1 MRFSKILPL
10 CLVFFTLGL
19 TQEII
24 EAQSTPKKPTRQSS
38 FEAFSKGD
46 YETAYLEF
54 GELLKV
60 YTKDPLYKYY
70 SGVCLV
76 KLNSSPSKAVDLIQQ
91 SLQGATA
98 VKSVSS
104 DAWFYLG
111 RARQMAGSYLDAVEA
126 YNLYTEQVGK
136 KTSREQ
142 GVPQYIQQC
151 MDNKGA
157 LSPSEAKKEPVAAE
171 PAPVTAKSTV
181 SAAAVTTVAAAP
193 SPLPPAEKKVTPKKT
208 VSSEYELILSQALE
222 YQIKADSLTSLAGQK
237 KGESASQSGAER
249 QQTMTMI
256 SGYEAQA
263 ASFQK
268 MADAKYE
275 EARLAM
281 NPQQKKS
288 DQTPQV
294 IVSTPAAIASD
305 SPGTNKA
312 AAKAALPAGSL
323 ILFEI
328 LPKPVTDPK
337 AKIVIDPEIPAGLVY
352 RMQMGVFR
360 NPVAPSFFKG
370 ITPVY
375 GFRVAG
381 TDKTNYFAGMFRK
394 MADAK
399 QALAAIKAKGF
410 KDSFIVGLVDGK
422 TVSADRAAM
431 LEKEWGNVPFAGIK
445 SQGAVTASDTI
456 PPELL
461 FRVEVIRSAKPLKDD
476 AVDAVRKLAGSRG
489 MDIRATD
496 DGKTSYLVGKFI
508 TFASAEEYA
517 GLIVRNGYP
526 EAKVVAFL
534 GQKEIPVETAKGL
547 FEK

>member
-1 MRFSKILPL
+1 MRFSKILL
-10 CLVFFTLGL
+10 QCLVIFAFGVSGG
-19 TQEII
+19 II
-24 EAQSTPKKPTRQSS
+24 KAQSGQKKPTRQSS

-46 YETAYLEF
+46 YEKAYIEF
-54 GELLKV
+54 SELLLI

-76 KLNSSPSKAVDLIQQ
+76 KLNSAPTKAVDLIQQ

-98 VKSVSS
+98 VKSISS

-126 YNLYTEQVGK
+126 YNLYTEEAGK
-136 KTSREQ
+136 KLAREQ

-157 LSPSEAKKEPVAAE
+157 LSPSEAKKEPVAEKPKPLE
-171 PAPVTAKSTV
+171 PKTTATV
-181 SAAAVTTVAAAP
+181 AVAAAA
-193 SPLPPAEKKVTPKKT
+193 SPPPPPPVMPTAEKKVSPKKT

-222 YQIKADSLTSLAGQK
+222 YQIKADSLNAL
-237 KGESASQSGAER
+237 
-249 QQTMTMI
+249 
-256 SGYEAQA
+256 GYGSQA

-281 NPQQKKS
+281 NPQQKKT
-288 DQTPQV
+288 DQAPLV
-294 IVSTPAAIASD
+294 IQSTPAALASN
-305 SPGTNKA
+305 SNEPEKVAGKA
-312 AAKAALPAGSL
+312 AIPAGSL
-323 ILFEI
+323 MFFEI

-337 AKIVIDPEIPAGLVY
+337 AKIVIDPEIPEGLVY

-360 NPVAPSFFKG
+360 NPVTPSFFKG

-381 TDKTNYFAGMFRK
+381 TDKTNYYAGMFRR

-399 QALAAIKAKGF
+399 QALAAVKAKGF
-410 KDSFIVGLVDGK
+410 KDSFIVALVANK
-422 TVSADRAAM
+422 AVSADRAVM
-431 LEKEWGNVPFAGIK
+431 LEKEWGDKPFAGIK
-445 SQGAVTASDTI
+445 GQGSLAPSDTI

-461 FRVEVIRSAKPLKDD
+461 FRVEVIRSAKPLKED
-476 AVDAVRKLAGSRG
+476 ATDAVRKLAGSRG
-489 MDIRATD
+489 LDIRSTD

-508 TFASAEEYA
+508 TFDSAAEYA
-517 GLIVRNGYP
+517 GLMVRNGYP

>member
-1 MRFSKILPL
+1 MRFSKILFL
-10 CLVFFTLGL
+10 YLVIFAFGL
-19 TQEII
+19 SPRII
-24 EAQSTPKKPTRQSS
+24 KAQSGQKKATRQSS

-46 YETAYLEF
+46 YEKAYIEF
-54 GELLKV
+54 SELLLV

-76 KLNSSPSKAVDLIQQ
+76 KLNSAPTKAVELIQQ
-91 SLQGATA
+91 SLQGVSA

-111 RARQMAGSYLDAVEA
+111 RARQMSGSYLDAVEA
-126 YNLYTEQVGK
+126 YNLYTEQAGK
-136 KTSREQ
+136 KLAREQ

-157 LSPSEAKKEPVAAE
+157 LSPSEAKDEPVAEKPE
-171 PAPVTAKSTV
+171 PLEPKTIVTP
-181 SAAAVTTVAAAP
+181 AAATIAP
-193 SPLPPAEKKVTPKKT
+193 PPPPPPPAEKKITPKKT

-222 YQIKADSLTSLAGQK
+222 YQIKADSLNSLGNV
-237 KGESASQSGAER
+237 S
-249 QQTMTMI
+249 
-256 SGYEAQA
+256 QA

-281 NPQQKKS
+281 NPQQKKT
-288 DQTPQV
+288 DQAPLV
-294 IVSTPAAIASD
+294 IQSVPAALP
-305 SPGTNKA
+305 PGSGEAGKVA
-312 AAKAALPAGSL
+312 DKVAIPAGSL
-323 ILFEI
+323 MFFEI
-328 LPKPVTDPK
+328 LPKPVTDPEV
-337 AKIVIDPEIPAGLVY
+337 KIVIDPEIPGGLVY

-381 TDKTNYFAGMFRK
+381 TDKTNYYAGMFRK

-399 QALAAIKAKGF
+399 QALAAVKAKGF
-410 KDSFIVGLVDGK
+410 KDSFIIALVDGK

-431 LEKEWGNVPFAGIK
+431 LEKEWGNIPFTGLK
-445 SQGAVTASDTI
+445 GQGTSAAADTI

-461 FRVEVIRSAKPLKDD
+461 FRVEVIRSVKPLKDD
-476 AVDAVRKLAGSRG
+476 AAETVRKLAGTRG
-489 MDIRATD
+489 MDIKATD
-496 DGKTSYLVGKFI
+496 DGKTAYLVGKFI
-508 TFASAEEYA
+508 TFASADEYA
-517 GLIVRNGYP
+517 GLIIRNGYP

>member
-1 MRFSKILPL
+1 VIFA
-10 CLVFFTLGL
+10 FGL
-19 TQEII
+19 SPGII
-24 EAQSTPKKPTRQSS
+24 KAQSGQKKPTRQSS

-46 YETAYLEF
+46 YEKAYLEF
-54 GELLKV
+54 SELLLI

-76 KLNSSPSKAVDLIQQ
+76 KLNSAPAKAVELIQQ

-126 YNLYTEQVGK
+126 YNLYTEQAGK
-136 KTSREQ
+136 KVAREQ

-157 LSPSEAKKEPVAAE
+157 LSPSEAKKEPVAEKPKPVE
-171 PAPVTAKSTV
+171 PKS
-181 SAAAVTTVAAAP
+181 SPTVAVAVVAP
-193 SPLPPAEKKVTPKKT
+193 PPPPPPPAEKKVTPKKT

-222 YQIKADSLTSLAGQK
+222 YQIKADSLNSLGN
-237 KGESASQSGAER
+237 ES
-249 QQTMTMI
+249 
-256 SGYEAQA
+256 QA

-288 DQTPQV
+288 DQAPVV
-294 IVSTPAAIASD
+294 IQSTAAIAA
-305 SPGTNKA
+305 P
-312 AAKAALPAGSL
+312 AKAPAVPAGTL
-323 ILFEI
+323 VFFEI

-337 AKIVIDPEIPAGLVY
+337 AKIVIDPEVPEGLVY

-370 ITPVY
+370 ISPVY

-381 TDKTNYFAGMFRK
+381 TDKTNYYAGMFRR

-399 QALAAIKAKGF
+399 QALAAVKAKGF
-410 KDSFIVGLVDGK
+410 KDSFIVPLVANK
-422 TVSADRAAM
+422 TVSADRAVM
-431 LEKEWGNVPFAGIK
+431 LEKEWGDKPFAGIK
-445 SQGAVTASDTI
+445 GQGAVAPSDTI

-461 FRVEVIRSAKPLKDD
+461 FRVEVIKSAKPLKDD
-476 AVDAVRKLAGSRG
+476 AADAVRKLAGSRG
-489 MDIRATD
+489 LDIRSTD

-508 TFASAEEYA
+508 TFDSAGEYA
-517 GLIVRNGYP
+517 GLMVRNGYP

>member
-1 MRFSKILPL
+1 MRFSKILLL
-10 CLVFFTLGL
+10 CMVFFAFGITPDL
-19 TQEII
+19 II
-24 EAQSTPKKPTRQSS
+24 AQSTQKKPTRQSS

-54 GELLKV
+54 SELLKV

-91 SLQGATA
+91 SLQGAAA
-98 VKSVSS
+98 VKSVSN

-126 YNLYTEQVGK
+126 YNLYSEQVGK
-136 KTSREQ
+136 KTAREQ

-157 LSPSEAKKEPVAAE
+157 LSPSEAKPEPVASE
-171 PAPVTAKSTV
+171 PAPAKTTAATAAVAPAAISTV
-181 SAAAVTTVAAAP
+181 ASA
-193 SPLPPAEKKVTPKKT
+193 PLTPAEKKVTPKKT

-222 YQIKADSLTSLAGQK
+222 YQIKADSLSSLGN
-237 KGESASQSGAER
+237 
-249 QQTMTMI
+249 
-256 SGYEAQA
+256 EAQA

-281 NPQQKKS
+281 NPQQKKT
-288 DQTPQV
+288 DQAPLV
-294 IVSTPAAIASD
+294 IQSTPAVPASN
-305 SPGTNKA
+305 PTGPEKA
-312 AAKAALPAGSL
+312 VKKETIPAGTL
-323 ILFEI
+323 MFFEI

-337 AKIVIDPEIPAGLVY
+337 AKIVIDPEVPAGLIY

-360 NPVAPSFFKG
+360 NPVVPSFFKG

-381 TDKTNYFAGMFRK
+381 TDKTYYYAGMFRK

-399 QALAAIKAKGF
+399 QALAAVKAKGF
-410 KDSFIVGLVDGK
+410 KDSFIVSLVDGK

-431 LEKEWGNVPFAGIK
+431 LEKEWGNVPFSGGK
-445 SQGAVTASDTI
+445 GQGATAAADTI

-476 AVDAVRKLAGSRG
+476 AADAVRKLAGSRG
-489 MDIRATD
+489 MDIRTAD

-534 GQKEIPVETAKGL
+534 GQKEMPVETAKGL